1 VHPDL
6 EAPCA
11 SHIPAS
17 VASQSARI
25 KSKPTAANQFCPCLT
40 KQQGPKSTNGFQSVV
55 CGPLG
60 CRETIFV
67 SLFGVRKGKKGLNTF
82 NFYKTI
88 SSERLVQHSVHSAQE
103 NILLWI
109 LANHSSVWRLLG
121 YGLGFRS
128 WQEHGIFLFSKTSRP
143 ALGPTQPPSQWIL
156 GSLSPGREVHHRPQS
171 NAGVKAESLYGA

>member
-1 VHPDL
+1 MHPDL

-67 SLFGVRKGKKGLNTF
+67 SLFRVRRGKKVLNTF

-88 SSERLVQHSVHSAQE
+88 SSERLVQHSERSAQE

-109 LANHSSVWRLLG
+109 LANHSSVNLEAGSIVSIATRLRTGVPIPARTRDISLLQNVQTG
-121 YGLGFRS
+121 SRS
-128 WQEHGIFLFSKTSRP
+128 HP
-143 ALGPTQPPSQWIL
+143 AS
-156 GSLSPGREVHHRPQS
+156 
-171 NAGVKAESLYGA
+171 